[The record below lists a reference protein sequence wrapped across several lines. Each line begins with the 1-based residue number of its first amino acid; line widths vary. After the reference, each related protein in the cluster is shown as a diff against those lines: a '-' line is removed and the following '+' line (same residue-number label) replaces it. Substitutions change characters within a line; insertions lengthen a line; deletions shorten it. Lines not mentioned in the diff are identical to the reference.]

1 MPSSRRSQKLPLE
14 DSLIPSSISSRS
26 KKPSDK
32 VKADAARKVKTD
44 VAARIIVDAAVKAN
58 TADAA
63 VKVNCLRNF
72 KRHIIDNFK
81 AAKKARETHVIELQR
96 QTNAADHV
104 RAQRSQEKKAR
115 SAEIAQFDE
124 EETLRRCREERE
136 TIQFN
141 RSSLFCLML
150 TRCLLFSLQCLFFR
164 IQNIV
169 NL

>member
-1 MPSSRRSQKLPLE
+1 MPSSRRSQNLPLE

>member
-14 DSLIPSSISSRS
+14 NPLILSSISST

-32 VKADAARKVKTD
+32 VKADAARKAKAD
-44 VAARIIVDAAVKAN
+44 VAARIIVEVAVKAN

-63 VKVNCLRNF
+63 VKANCLRNF
-72 KRHIIDNFK
+72 KRHIIDSFK
-81 AAKKARETHVIELQR
+81 AAKKAREAHVVELQR
-96 QTNAADHV
+96 QTDAADRV
-104 RAQRSQEKKAR
+104 RAQRSQEKRVR

-124 EETLRRCREERE
+124 EETLRHRREERE
-136 TIQFN
+136 AIQFN
-141 RSSLFCLML
+141 RSSSFCLMS

-164 IQNIV
+164 ILNIV

>member
-1 MPSSRRSQKLPLE
+1 MPSSRRSQNLPLE
-14 DSLIPSSISSRS
+14 DSLILSSISSRS

-32 VKADAARKVKTD
+32 VKVDAARKVKTD

-81 AAKKARETHVIELQR
+81 AAKKARKAHVVELQR

-104 RAQRSQEKKAR
+104 RAQRSQEKR
-115 SAEIAQFDE
+115 IQFAEIAQFDE
-124 EETLRRCREERE
+124 EETLRRHREERE

-141 RSSLFCLML
+141 RSSSFCLML

-164 IQNIV
+164 ILNIV

>member
-14 DSLIPSSISSRS
+14 DSLIPSSTSST
-26 KKPSDK
+26 KKPSGK
-32 VKADAARKVKTD
+32 VKADAARKVKPD
-44 VAARIIVDAAVKAN
+44 AAARIIVEAAAKAN

-63 VKVNCLRNF
+63 VKANCSRNF

-81 AAKKARETHVIELQR
+81 AAKKVREAHAVELQR
-96 QTNAADHV
+96 QADAADRV
-104 RAQRSQEKKAR
+104 RAQRSQEKRTR

-124 EETLRRCREERE
+124 EETLRRRREERE
-136 TIQFN
+136 AIQFN
-141 RSSLFCLML
+141 RSSSFCLMS

-164 IQNIV
+164 ILNIV